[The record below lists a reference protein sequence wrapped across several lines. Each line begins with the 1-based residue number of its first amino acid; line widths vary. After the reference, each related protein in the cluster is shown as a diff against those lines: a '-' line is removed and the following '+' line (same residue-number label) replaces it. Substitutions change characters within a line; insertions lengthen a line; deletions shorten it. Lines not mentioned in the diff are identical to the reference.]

1 MRFSS
6 EQEELRTTVRTLVER
21 RGGTAERD
29 TGVGSHG
36 AAEGVWRLL
45 AEQVAAHA
53 LAVPEEFGGAGYSC
67 VETHV
72 VMEELGRALTPI
84 PFLGSAVL
92 TAQALLAC
100 DPTAARAKWL
110 PLLASGSLVGA
121 LAWAERG
128 SFDTDATATRA
139 VPDEGGT
146 PSVPHPADPAPR
158 PSWRLTGVKEHVLDA
173 DYAGLLLV
181 AARTGRGLAVFAVDP
196 AAPGV
201 TVEPQVPL
209 DLSRPQGRVLL
220 DAAPATLLSTSGKR
234 VMRHV
239 LDTACTALSAEQVGG
254 AAHCLDMTLAYAR
267 QRVQFG
273 RPIGAFQAVKH
284 RLADMYVLLESARSA
299 SYAAAFALANSA
311 PDASAV
317 AALAKSSCSEA
328 FRTIAGEAIQLHGG
342 IGITWEH
349 DCHRYFKRAHGSA
362 LLFGCPEWHRRRL
375 ARGLGLA
382 GGGDAARTAGGA
394 LMGHRESGADRG

>member
-1 MRFSS
+1 MRFSA

-21 RGGTAERD
+21 RGGTPQREPGVASEDVAED
-29 TGVGSHG
+29 
-36 AAEGVWRLL
+36 VWRLL
-45 AEQVAAHA
+45 AEQVGAHA
-53 LAVPEEFGGAGYSC
+53 LAVPEKLGGAGYSC
-67 VETHV
+67 LETHV

-92 TAQALLAC
+92 TTQALLAC
-100 DPTAARAKWL
+100 DDAPARAEWL
-110 PLLASGSLVGA
+110 PRLTAGTLVGA

-128 SFDTDATATRA
+128 SFGTDAIATRA
-139 VPDEGGT
+139 VSDSGGT
-146 PSVPHPADPAPR
+146 ASGSPR
-158 PSWRLTGVKEHVLDA
+158 AQPTSGPSWRLTGVKEHVLDA
-173 DYAGLLLV
+173 GRAGLLLV
-181 AARTGRGLAVFAVDP
+181 AARTDRGLAVLAVDR

-201 TVEPQVPL
+201 TVEPQVPM

-220 DAAPATLLSTSGKR
+220 DAAPATLLTSHGER

-254 AAHCLDMTLAYAR
+254 AAHCLDMTVAYAR

-299 SYAAAFALANSA
+299 SYAAAFALANGA

-362 LLFGCPEWHRRRL
+362 LLFGSPEWHRRRL
-375 ARGLGLA
+375 AHGLGLT
-382 GGGDAARTAGGA
+382 GGGNATRIAGSPQVA
-394 LMGHRESGADRG
+394 DRESGTVRG